1 MSNRVDITRRQE
13 KRGFIRIEQS
23 FNDPGR
29 LFISTPNIVELSE
42 EETHNF
48 IQALTEEADK
58 LWGNK

>member
-23 FNDPGR
+23 FNDPDR

-48 IQALTEEADK
+48 IQALAEEADK